1 MKKILF
7 ILFLLIPFFVYAEED
22 IVVESITLDS
32 KSKDAIINEEP
43 IIEGNS
49 ININADLFYVDD
61 FVKYKVVIK
70 NDTDNDYNISI
81 NDNNNEYVNYKLES
95 NDGDIIGSKSKKE
108 YYLTITYKKSVD
120 KELFINNIYNSNNS
134 IKLDL
139 IEKEEDIVNEIINP
153 NTSIGS
159 YILIMII
166 LLIIS
171 VICLIYFNKKYSV
184 FILLLLMIS
193 IPLYVYAELS
203 KEIVINIKINLN
215 NGMLASEK
223 IINLVNGYD
232 KNSNEIINVDSLSD
246 TCNNSLIYDESDD
259 KKLRYVGETP
269 CNYVLFNNELW
280 RIVSV
285 NDIDDGTGN
294 SEVRLKIKRDEA
306 LDIYSWNS
314 NDSST
319 GYGTNDWTNSYLM
332 NELNGD
338 YLNTE
343 LTENT
348 LWYNGRHNQREA
360 VFDYTKVLKSEAQ
373 AMIKD
378 AKWYLGGTDL
388 VQTGSTATVLPLE
401 FYGYERSETPAGRQN
416 DWVGKVGLLYPTD
429 IYLATGSEET
439 IQRSECLA
447 TSVHLWQDTECSKSN
462 YFLNYETAAKRSNT
476 WTISM
481 FTENKRAVYVVQYTG
496 RLNPNVASMDY
507 LVFPTVYLK
516 PEVLIVAGNGSID
529 SPYILSN

>member
-32 KSKDAIINEEP
+32 KSKDAIINEEANVDN
-43 IIEGNS
+43 NS
-49 ININADLFYVDD
+49 INLDVNLFYVDD
-61 FVKYKVVIK
+61 FVKYKIVI
-70 NDTDNDYNISI
+70 NNNTDNDYNLNI
-81 NDNNNEYVNYKLES
+81 NDNSNEYLDYKFES
-95 NDGDIIGSKSKKE
+95 SNGDNSISKHSNKE

-120 KELFINNIYNSNNS
+120 KELFINNVYNSHNS
-134 IKLDL
+134 IKVDL
-139 IEKEEDIVNEIINP
+139 LVKEENP
-153 NTSIGS
+153 NTSIDS
-159 YILIMII
+159 YIIVMII
-166 LLIIS
+166 LLVLSI
-171 VICLIYFNKKYSV
+171 ICLIYFKKKYSMY
-184 FILLLLMIS
+184 ILLLLIVS
-193 IPLYVYAELS
+193 IPLYVYAELNR
-203 KEIVINIKINLN
+203 EIVINIKVNLKK
-215 NGMLASEK
+215 GTLATDK
-223 IINLVNGYD
+223 VKNLVTGFD

-259 KKLRYVGETP
+259 KNLRYVGETP

-280 RIVSV
+280 RIISV
-285 NDIDDGTGN
+285 NDIDDGSGN

-388 VQTGSTATVLPLE
+388 VQSGSTATVLPLE
-401 FYGYERSETPAGRQN
+401 LYGYERSETPADRQN

-429 IYLATGSEET
+429 IYLATGSEDT

-462 YFLNYETAAKRSNT
+462 YFLNFDVAAKRTNT